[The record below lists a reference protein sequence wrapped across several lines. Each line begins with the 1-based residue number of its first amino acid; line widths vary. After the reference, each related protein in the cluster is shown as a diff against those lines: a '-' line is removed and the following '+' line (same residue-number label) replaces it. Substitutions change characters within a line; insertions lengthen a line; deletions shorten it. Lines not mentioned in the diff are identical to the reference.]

1 MLNINDVM
9 SNPVSMVSLHVGN
22 LVNWFLYGVLTV
34 QLYLYYVAFPH
45 DRALYKAVVYV
56 VYFLESVHSIGI
68 GAGLSITMINPMAK
82 SATITVILMTI
93 IGGLM
98 SMITQCLYAFRIRS
112 ITEMLVIPV
121 FIVVLAIVQMGAAVA
136 AVVAHPVY
144 PVYAWIGLTVIND
157 VLIAVVMV
165 RALSGHRSPSYHT
178 EWKTM
183 RLIRII
189 VETGCATATV
199 DILAL
204 LFVTFS
210 ATIGDVYTAPLII
223 LSKVYAN
230 SIMVLLNNRM
240 TIVGSR
246 NLPAPI
252 KTIEISRVTDS
263 MNSVTVTSSRAQMM
277 P

>member
-1 MLNINDVM
+1 VM
-9 SNPVSMVSLHVGN
+9 SRPMSMVFLHVGN
-22 LVNWFLYGVLTV
+22 LINWFLYGVLTV

-56 VYFLESVHSIGI
+56 VYFLESVHSIGLA
-68 GAGLSITMINPMAK
+68 AGLSIMMINPMEK
-82 SATITVILMTI
+82 SANITIILLTIT
-93 IGGLM
+93 GGLM
-98 SMITQCLYAFRIRS
+98 SMISQCLYAFRIRS
-112 ITEMLVIPV
+112 ITEMLIIPV
-121 FIVVLAIVQMGAAVA
+121 FIVVLAIVQMGAAIA
-136 AVVAHPVY
+136 ALIATPNY
-144 PVYAWIGLTVIND
+144 PFYAWIGLTVIND

-183 RLIRII
+183 RLIRLV

-199 DILAL
+199 DLLAL
-204 LFVTFS
+204 LFVAFQP
-210 ATIGDVYTAPLII
+210 TIGDVYTAPLII

-240 TIVGSR
+240 TIIGSR

-252 KTIEISRVTDS
+252 KTIEISRYTDS
-263 MNSVTVTSSRAQMM
+263 MNTATVTSSRGQMM
-277 P
+277 T